1 MGYLPI
7 NHWPV
12 CYWEVL
18 QLSIFTALISPLAN
32 VAKTYMSNKAEEKQ
46 AKHQAK
52 MSVIQNDAD
61 WESKMADASKDS
73 WKDEFWTIV
82 LAVPI
87 FMVGYAIAAND
98 VTVIDRVSAAFIALE
113 ELPEWYQYLLFIAI
127 SSSFGIRGVSKL
139 MNMRK

>member
-1 MGYLPI
+1 MSILTTLIGPVPNLAKGYL
-7 NHWPV
+7 
-12 CYWEVL
+12 
-18 QLSIFTALISPLAN
+18 
-32 VAKTYMSNKAEEKQ
+32 SNKAEEKQ

-82 LAVPI
+82 LAIPV

-98 VTVIDRVSAAFIALE
+98 VTVIARVATGFEALE
-113 ELPEWYQYLLFIAI
+113 KLPEWYQYLLFIAI
-127 SSSFGIRGVSKL
+127 SSSFGIRGASKI
-139 MNMRK
+139 MDMRK